1 MKKSPI
7 KQIDVD
13 SLANAAYEKWYAKN
27 VQKKKNALEVKK
39 FDDTYLQRDESLPVY
54 DTKSTEK
61 PTFVQRVKNFGANV
75 KNFLD
80 AHRNRAK
87 KQSEI
92 PMPTFG
98 EDPKNPMHPARQETE
113 LPDDAWDVEASRK
126 GAKKHYAKWAKK

>member
-27 VQKKKNALEVKK
+27 VQNKKNALEVKK

-54 DTKSTEK
+54 NTKSTEK
-61 PTFVQRVKNFGANV
+61 PNFVQRAKDFGANV
-75 KNFLD
+75 KQFFAD
-80 AHRNRAK
+80 HRDRVK
-87 KQSEI
+87 KQRAI

-98 EDPKNPMHPARQETE
+98 DPRDPT
-113 LPDDAWDVEASRK
+113 L
-126 GAKKHYAKWAKK
+126 KK

>member
-1 MKKSPI
+1 MKKSPVKQQ
-7 KQIDVD
+7 KQINID

-75 KNFLD
+75 KNFLS
-80 AHRNRAK
+80 AHKDRYK

-92 PMPTFG
+92 PMPRWNNN
-98 EDPKNPMHPARQETE
+98 DSN
-113 LPDDAWDVEASRK
+113 
-126 GAKKHYAKWAKK
+126 